1 MAALQTSDYPA
12 SWKAM
17 SSADCADCADHASKL
32 MASGTP
38 KAAAIAM
45 ATKAHKAKMAG
56 GK

>member
-12 SWKAM
+12 SWKQM
-17 SSADCADCADHASKL
+17 SSADCAKCAAHAGKL

-45 ATKAHKAKMAG
+45 ATKAHKTKMAG